1 MNRIIMKRVFIIAC
15 LIAVGMALHA
25 QTKAEQIKHIRAVYA
40 QAKQKVDKMGQDG
53 KAAHTVHIRQ
63 IEMGEPG
70 GEYTPEIDTDTQFY
84 FDRIGGDS
92 EQGVTGKAVCYFVS
106 VNWMADG
113 HTNYREYLFDPVKG
127 HLLFAFMKAE
137 THAGFKVETRYYY
150 DAQGNCIEQK
160 HKVQDKEA
168 TADSHSWNDW
178 KSELESGRKN
188 ARLFDLMLN
197 TERPYPELASAHY
210 PSSTPKAKLLKDI
223 RAAYAKAKQR
233 IEQNDKDGGVKN
245 DIEITI
251 HDQQSEDFP
260 PVTTLWKCYYEQIQQ
275 PSPYQRYYFISEK
288 TESMYGET
296 YEEYLLDPKPGSE
309 NVIFIYNQGYAEGEE
324 MEMRYYYD
332 ENGHCFESK
341 VSDIVESEPVPARN
355 KAGYIFSIFDELMQ

>member
-1 MNRIIMKRVFIIAC
+1 MKKALIVVC
-15 LIAVGMALHA
+15 LLAVGMALHA
-25 QTKAEQIKHIRAVYA
+25 QTKTDQIKHIRQVYA
-40 QAKQKVDKMGQDG
+40 QAKQKVAKMGQDG

-63 IEMGEPG
+63 IEMGAPG
-70 GEYTPEIDTDTQFY
+70 DEYTPEEDTDIEFY

-92 EQGVTGKAVCYFVS
+92 EQGITGKAVCYFMS

-113 HTNYREYLFDPVKG
+113 HTNYREYLFDPVNG

-150 DAQGNCIEQK
+150 DAKGNCIEQK

-168 TADSHSWNDW
+168 TPESHSWNDW
-178 KSELESGRKN
+178 KSELAQGNKHKG
-188 ARLFDLMLN
+188 LFDLLLN
-197 TERPYPELASAHY
+197 TELPYPELGSAHY

-223 RAAYAKAKQR
+223 RAAYAKAKQK
-233 IEQNDKDGGVKN
+233 IAENDKDGGLKN

-251 HDQQSEDFP
+251 HDQKSEDFP
-260 PVTTLWKCYYEQIQQ
+260 PVTTLLKCYYEHIQK

-296 YEEYLLDPKPGSE
+296 YEEYLLDPKPDTQS
-309 NVIFIYNQGYAEGEE
+309 VVFIYNQGYAEGEE

-355 KAGYIFSIFDELMQ
+355 KAGYIFSIFDEFMQ